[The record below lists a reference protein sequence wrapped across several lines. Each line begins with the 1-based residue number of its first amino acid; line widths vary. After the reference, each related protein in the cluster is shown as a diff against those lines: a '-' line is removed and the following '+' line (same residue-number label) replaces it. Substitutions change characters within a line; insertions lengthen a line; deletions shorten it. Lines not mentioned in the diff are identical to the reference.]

1 MNAIGGGVKNQN
13 DDAILEDV
21 LNKYDLSE
29 FLSYLTEITYEINF
43 YVKKYKYPNFI
54 LIFKLDIYPK

>member
-1 MNAIGGGVKNQN
+1 MQLEGGGVKNQN
-13 DDAILEDV
+13 DNAILEDV

-43 YVKKYKYPNFI
+43 LCKKV
-54 LIFKLDIYPK
+54 